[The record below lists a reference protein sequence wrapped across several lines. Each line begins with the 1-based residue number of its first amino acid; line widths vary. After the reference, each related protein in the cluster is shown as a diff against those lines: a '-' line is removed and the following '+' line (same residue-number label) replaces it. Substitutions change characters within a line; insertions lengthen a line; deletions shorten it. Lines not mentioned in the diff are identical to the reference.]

1 MHSGKG
7 LEFSLVFISNMEEK
21 FFPQLILIEEPDKF
35 EEERR
40 LAHIGNTRV
49 VKSYTPFTPR
59 KHLYGK

>member
-49 VKSYTPFTPR
+49 VKKLYSIYTEKTP
-59 KHLYGK
+59 LW

>member
-7 LEFSLVFISNMEEK
+7 LEFSLVFIYNMEEK

-40 LAHIGNTRV
+40 LAHVGNTRV
-49 VKSYTPFTPR
+49 VKKLYSIYTEKTP
-59 KHLYGK
+59 LL